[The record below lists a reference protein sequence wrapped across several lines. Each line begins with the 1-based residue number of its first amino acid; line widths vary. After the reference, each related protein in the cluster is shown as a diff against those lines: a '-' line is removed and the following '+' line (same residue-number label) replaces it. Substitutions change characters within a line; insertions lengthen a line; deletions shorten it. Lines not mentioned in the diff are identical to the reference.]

1 MIDVLQYVTIAC
13 VAVFLIW
20 LPFRIDVHWASGD
33 GRRFICR
40 GQLRDDQGVAQG
52 PWREYRVQ
60 VASDG
65 EVVAYRRSLLGGK
78 RGGSWHV
85 TDRADEAPPRRAA
98 YVLRPRH
105 DAGGDLV
112 IQLPARSRAV
122 GVLDDLAA
130 RTDSER

>member
-1 MIDVLQYVTIAC
+1 MMDVLQYVAIGGF
-13 VAVFLIW
+13 AVLLMW
-20 LPFRIDVHWASGD
+20 LPFRMDVHWVSGD

-60 VASDG
+60 VAPDG

-78 RGGSWHV
+78 RGGSWSI
-85 TDRADEAPPRRAA
+85 TDRADDAPPRRAA

-105 DAGGDLV
+105 DAVGELV
-112 IQLPARSRAV
+112 IRLPAQSRAV

-130 RTDSER
+130 RTDSGR